1 MADSEVNKKAVL
13 DIYINSAESAETL
26 RMRWE
31 IRLTQ
36 ISPWEYHYGGMECYR
51 IFDCIVQEQNSDEN
65 VSLHK
70 AQSG

>member
-36 ISPWEYHYGGMECYR
+36 ISP
-51 IFDCIVQEQNSDEN
+51 
-65 VSLHK
+65 
-70 AQSG
+70 